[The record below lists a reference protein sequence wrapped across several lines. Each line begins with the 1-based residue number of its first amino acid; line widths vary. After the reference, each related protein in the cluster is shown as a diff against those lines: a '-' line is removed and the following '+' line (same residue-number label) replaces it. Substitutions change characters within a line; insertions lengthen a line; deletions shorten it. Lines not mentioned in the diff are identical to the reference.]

1 MNLSEFKTPAA
12 TIAAIAT
19 PPGRGSI
26 GVIRVSG
33 NEALALV
40 ARLLPKAV
48 DFAANQTTF
57 HRLYNPETAALIDEA
72 LITYFKAPHSF
83 TGEDV
88 IEIACHGA
96 PVVLAEVLRLLKSF
110 GAEFAQPGEFSL
122 RAFLNQRMDL
132 AQAEAI
138 NDLIHA
144 QTSYQARVAVRQL
157 RGELSQQLQPLKQE
171 LTDLIVYF
179 ESSVEFVE
187 DDLAALDLA
196 RFDQRIAALS
206 ERLER
211 MRASFRLGRI
221 IRSGIKLAIIGKPNV
236 GKSSLFN
243 ALLGA
248 DRAIVTDIPG
258 TTRDMLSESFSLNG
272 IPVHLMDTAGIR
284 PTDDVIE
291 RLGVARS
298 QTAIAEADFVLGVC
312 SVESYLS
319 DEEKTLFTESP
330 AHLFALN
337 KSDLADEWLAA
348 DLDWLRASAF
358 AEAPVQH
365 VSAQTG
371 HGIENLRQTI
381 YQQLLSQSP
390 ASLEDALITNERH
403 YDALERTLA
412 ALHQAQDALN
422 VGFTEEI
429 ALNGLHQA
437 LRALGEITGETLL
450 GDILNQ
456 IFSTFCIGK

>member
-1 MNLSEFKTPAA
+1 MNLTPTA

-26 GVIRVSG
+26 GVIRISG
-33 NEALALV
+33 DEALAV
-40 ARLLPKAV
+40 TQRLLAKPV
-48 DFAANQTTF
+48 EFTPNQTTF
-57 HRLYNPETAALIDEA
+57 HRLYRQDKLAGTSELLDET

-110 GAEFAQPGEFSL
+110 GVEFAQPGEFSM
-122 RAFLNQRMDL
+122 RAFLNRRLDL

-138 NDLIHA
+138 NDLINA
-144 QTSYQARVAVRQL
+144 QTGYQSRVAARQL

-196 RFDQRIAALS
+196 RFDQRIAALI

-211 MRASFRLGRI
+211 MRTSFKFGRI
-221 IRSGIKLAIIGKPNV
+221 VRSGIKLAIIGRPNV

-243 ALLGA
+243 ALLGT
-248 DRAIVTDIPG
+248 DRAIVTDVAG

-284 PTDDVIE
+284 LTEDVIE
-291 RLGVARS
+291 RIGVARS
-298 QTAIAEADFVLGVC
+298 KTAIAEADFVLGVC
-312 SVESYLS
+312 SFADPLS
-319 DEEKTLFTESP
+319 DEDQTLFTESP

-337 KSDLADEWLAA
+337 KSDLAHAWPAV
-348 DLDWLRASAF
+348 DLDWLRAR
-358 AEAPVQH
+358 APVQY

-371 HGIENLRQTI
+371 DGLEELRQTI

-390 ASLEDALITNERH
+390 TGAEDALITNERH
-403 YDALERTLA
+403 YDALERTHA
-412 ALHQAQDALN
+412 ALRQSQDALAA
-422 VGFTEEI
+422 GFTEEI
-429 ALNGLHQA
+429 ALNGLHHA

-450 GDILNQ
+450 ADILNQ

>member
-1 MNLSEFKTPAA
+1 MHLSEFK

-33 NEALALV
+33 TEALTFV
-40 ARLLPKAV
+40 KRLLPKAAT
-48 DFAANQTTF
+48 FTPNQTTF
-57 HRLYNPETAALIDEA
+57 HRLHHPDTSDPIDEA

-88 IEIACHGA
+88 IEIACHGS
-96 PVVLAEVLRLLKSF
+96 PVVLTEVLRLLKSL

-122 RAFLNQRMDL
+122 RAFLNRRLDL

-138 NDLIHA
+138 NDLINA
-144 QTSYQARVAVRQL
+144 QTSYQSRVALRQL

-171 LTDLIVYF
+171 LIELIVFF

-196 RFDQRIAALS
+196 RFQKRCDALI
-206 ERLER
+206 EKLER
-211 MRASFRLGRI
+211 MRSGFRLGRI
-221 IRSGIKLAIIGKPNV
+221 IRSGVKLAIIGRPNV
-236 GKSSLFN
+236 GKSSIFN

-258 TTRDMLSESFSLNG
+258 TTRDMLAESCQING

-284 PTDDVIE
+284 PTEDVIE
-291 RLGVARS
+291 RIGVERS
-298 QTAIAEADFVLGVC
+298 KTAIAEADFVLGVC
-312 SVESYLS
+312 SVESHLS
-319 DEEKTLFTESP
+319 DEDKTLFAESP

-337 KSDLADEWLAA
+337 KCDLMTTWPADQ
-348 DLDWLRASAF
+348 LDWLNAQA
-358 AEAPVQH
+358 AVIE

-371 HGIENLRQTI
+371 HGLEALRQAIYEQLLRQTNT
-381 YQQLLSQSP
+381 SFD
-390 ASLEDALITNERH
+390 DAIITNERH
-403 YDALERTLA
+403 YDALERTHAALRQAQHSLA
-412 ALHQAQDALN
+412 A
-422 VGFTEEI
+422 GFTEEI

>member
-1 MNLSEFKTPAA
+1 MALGEFK

-26 GVIRVSG
+26 GVIRISG
-33 NEALALV
+33 DEALSATL
-40 ARLLPKAV
+40 RLLAKPTE
-48 DFAANQTTF
+48 FTPNQTTF
-57 HRLYNPETAALIDEA
+57 HRLHFPETGELLDET

-88 IEIACHGA
+88 VEIACHGA
-96 PVVLAEVLRLLKSF
+96 PVVLTEVLRLLKSF
-110 GAEFAQPGEFSL
+110 GVEFAQPGEFSL
-122 RAFLNQRMDL
+122 RAFLNRRLDL

-138 NDLIHA
+138 NDLINA
-144 QTSYQARVAVRQL
+144 QTGYQSRIAARQL

-187 DDLAALDLA
+187 DDLAALDLQ
-196 RFDQRIAALS
+196 RFNQRIDGLAEKL
-206 ERLER
+206 ERL
-211 MRASFRLGRI
+211 RASFKFGRI
-221 IRSGIKLAIIGKPNV
+221 IRSGIKLAIIGRPNV

-243 ALLGA
+243 ALLGT
-248 DRAIVTDIPG
+248 DRAIVTEVAG

-284 PTDDVIE
+284 STEDVIE
-291 RLGVARS
+291 RIGVARS
-298 QTAIAEADFVLGVC
+298 KTAIAEADFVLGVC
-312 SVESYLS
+312 SLESDLS
-319 DEEKTLFTESP
+319 DEDKALFIESS

-337 KSDLADEWLAA
+337 KSDLAHEWPAA
-348 DLDWLRASAF
+348 DLDWLRTR
-358 AEAPVQH
+358 APVQQ

-371 HGIENLRQTI
+371 DGLEALRHAI
-381 YQQLLSQSP
+381 YQQLLSQSHT
-390 ASLEDALITNERH
+390 SLEDALITNERH
-403 YDALERTLA
+403 YDAVERTLA
-412 ALHQAQDALN
+412 ALRQSQGALAA
-422 VGFTEEI
+422 GFTEEI

-450 GDILNQ
+450 ADILNQ

>member
-1 MNLSEFKTPAA
+1 MSLSEFK

-26 GVIRVSG
+26 GVIRISG
-33 NEALALV
+33 DEALNV
-40 ARLLPKAV
+40 TQRLLAKPV
-48 DFAANQTTF
+48 DFKPNQTTF
-57 HRLYNPETAALIDEA
+57 HRLYHHETNELLDET

-110 GAEFAQPGEFSL
+110 GVAFAQPGEFSM
-122 RAFLNQRMDL
+122 RAFLNRRLDL

-138 NDLIHA
+138 NDLINA
-144 QTSYQARVAVRQL
+144 QTGYQSRIAARQL

-187 DDLAALDLA
+187 DDLDALDLQ
-196 RFDQRIAALS
+196 RFNQRIDGLI
-206 ERLER
+206 EKLER

-221 IRSGIKLAIIGKPNV
+221 IRSGIKLAIIGRPNV

-243 ALLGA
+243 ALLGT
-248 DRAIVTDIPG
+248 DRAIVTEVAG

-284 PTDDVIE
+284 PTEDMVE
-291 RLGVARS
+291 RIGVERS
-298 QTAIAEADFVLGVC
+298 KTAIAEADFVLGVC
-312 SVESYLS
+312 SLEAPLS
-319 DEEKTLFTESP
+319 DEDKTLFIESP

-337 KSDLADEWLAA
+337 KSDLAYEWPVA
-348 DLDWLRASAF
+348 DLDWLRAR
-358 AEAPVQH
+358 APVQH

-371 HGIENLRQTI
+371 DGLEALRQTI

-390 ASLEDALITNERH
+390 ASFEDALITNERH
-403 YDALERTLA
+403 YDAIERTLA
-412 ALHQAQDALN
+412 ALHQAQHALAA
-422 VGFTEEI
+422 GFTEEI

-450 GDILNQ
+450 ADILNQ
-456 IFSTFCIGK
+456 IFSKFCIGK

>member
-1 MNLSEFKTPAA
+1 MSLTPTA

-26 GVIRVSG
+26 GVIRLSG
-33 NEALALV
+33 DEALNV
-40 ARLLPKAV
+40 TQRLLAKPV
-48 DFAANQTTF
+48 EFTPNHTTF
-57 HRLYNPETAALIDEA
+57 HRVYAPDTSELLDET

-110 GAEFAQPGEFSL
+110 GVEFAQPGEFSM
-122 RAFLNQRMDL
+122 RAFLNRRLDL

-138 NDLIHA
+138 NDLINA
-144 QTSYQARVAVRQL
+144 QTGYQSRIAARQL

-187 DDLAALDLA
+187 DDLAALDLQ
-196 RFDQRIAALS
+196 RFNQRIDGLI
-206 ERLER
+206 EKLER

-221 IRSGIKLAIIGKPNV
+221 IRSGIKLAIIGRPNV

-243 ALLGA
+243 ALLGT
-248 DRAIVTDIPG
+248 DRAIVTEVAG

-284 PTDDVIE
+284 STEDVVE
-291 RLGVARS
+291 RIGVARS
-298 QTAIAEADFVLGVC
+298 KTAIAEADFVLGVC
-312 SVESYLS
+312 SVDSPLT
-319 DEEKTLFTESP
+319 DEDQALFTEAP

-337 KSDLADEWLAA
+337 KSDLAHEWPAS
-348 DLDWLRASAF
+348 DLDWLRAC
-358 AEAPVQH
+358 APVQH

-371 HGIENLRQTI
+371 DGLEALRQMI
-381 YQQLLSQSP
+381 YQQLLSHSP
-390 ASLEDALITNERH
+390 ASIEDALITNERH
-403 YDALERTLA
+403 YDAIERTLA
-412 ALHQAQDALN
+412 ALHQAQVALAA
-422 VGFTEEI
+422 GFTEEI
-429 ALNGLHQA
+429 ALNGLHKA

-450 GDILNQ
+450 ADILNQ
-456 IFSTFCIGK
+456 IFSKFCIGK

>member
-1 MNLSEFKTPAA
+1 MTPLEAK
-12 TIAAIAT
+12 TIAAIST
-19 PPGRGSI
+19 PQGYGGI
-26 GVIRVSG
+26 GIIRVSG
-33 NEALALV
+33 ADALALTLK
-40 ARLLPKAV
+40 LLPHTPAAS
-48 DFAANQTTF
+48 FAPNHTSL
-57 HRLYNPETAALIDEA
+57 HRLIHPDTAATIDEA

-88 IEIACHGA
+88 IEIACHGS

-144 QTSYQARVAVRQL
+144 QTSHQARLAVRQL
-157 RGELSQQLQPLKQE
+157 RGELSRQLQPLKQE

-187 DDLAALDLA
+187 DDLAALELA
-196 RFDQRIAALS
+196 RFQQRIGQLIATL
-206 ERLER
+206 ERLT
-211 MRASFRLGRI
+211 ATFRLGRI
-221 IRSGIKLAIIGKPNV
+221 IRSGIKLAIIGSPNV

-248 DRAIVTDIPG
+248 DRAIVTHIPG
-258 TTRDMLSESFSLNG
+258 TTRDMLAESCQING
-272 IPVHLMDTAGIR
+272 IPIHLMDTAGIR
-284 PTDDVIE
+284 QTEDVIE
-291 RLGVARS
+291 RIGVERS
-298 QTAIAEADFVLGVC
+298 KTAIAEADFILGVC
-312 SVESYLS
+312 SLASPLS
-319 DEEKTLFTESP
+319 EDEKSLFTATP
-330 AHLFALN
+330 AHLYVLN
-337 KSDLADEWLAA
+337 KSDLGIEWPAADVEWL
-348 DLDWLRASAF
+348 R
-358 AEAPVQH
+358 EHAPV
-365 VSAQTG
+365 VTLSAQTG
-371 HGIENLRQTI
+371 AGLEALRQTI
-381 YQQLLSQSP
+381 YQQLLDRTHA

-403 YDALERTLA
+403 FDALERTLT
-412 ALHQAQDALN
+412 ALRQSQDALAA
-422 VGFTEEI
+422 GFTEEI

-450 GDILNQ
+450 ADILNQ

>member
-1 MNLSEFKTPAA
+1 MNLSEFKTPNT

-19 PPGRGSI
+19 PPGRGSV
-26 GVIRVSG
+26 GVIRISG
-33 NEALALV
+33 DEALAV
-40 ARLLPKAV
+40 TQRLLAKPV
-48 DFAANQTTF
+48 EFTPNLTTF
-57 HRLYNPETAALIDEA
+57 HRVYSLGTGELLDET

-96 PVVLAEVLRLLKSF
+96 PVVLVEVLRLLKSF
-110 GAEFAQPGEFSL
+110 GVAFAQPGEFSM
-122 RAFLNQRMDL
+122 RAFLNRRLDL

-144 QTSYQARVAVRQL
+144 QTGYQARIAVRQL

-187 DDLAALDLA
+187 DDLAALDLQ
-196 RFDQRIAALS
+196 RFNQRIDGLI

-221 IRSGIKLAIIGKPNV
+221 IRSGIKLAIIGRPNV

-243 ALLGA
+243 ALLGT
-248 DRAIVTDIPG
+248 DRAIVTEVAG

-284 PTDDVIE
+284 STDDVIE
-291 RLGVARS
+291 RIGVARS
-298 QTAIAEADFVLGVC
+298 KTAIAEADFVLGVC
-312 SVESYLS
+312 SLEAPLS
-319 DEEKTLFTESP
+319 DEDKTLFTESP

-337 KSDLADEWLAA
+337 KSDLNREWPAA
-348 DLDWLRASAF
+348 DLAWLRERAA
-358 AEAPVQH
+358 VQQ

-371 HGIENLRQTI
+371 DGLEALRQTI
-381 YQQLLSQSP
+381 YQQLLSQAP
-390 ASLEDALITNERH
+390 ASFEDALITNERH
-403 YDALERTLA
+403 YDAVERTLA
-412 ALHQAQDALN
+412 ALRQSQDALAS
-422 VGFTEEI
+422 GFTEEI

-450 GDILNQ
+450 ADILNQ
-456 IFSTFCIGK
+456 IFATFCIGK